1 MFMRLTGSADGA
13 RTLLIDSGGLGMQ
26 LADFTAPA
34 DGSADAS
41 PDLSRLLRRARL
53 STLGVAGREAVT
65 GLLLTGRHDAIRVWP
80 PGPVGF
86 LGGWAQQGW
95 DQTERGRRSEVVIR
109 ADPVSLSPSAD
120 QLILTSARIPDL
132 SAADADSLL
141 AYLNDGLET
150 HAASLHRREPYN
162 WYLTL
167 ADAPTGRWWA
177 PGELEG
183 QHVLEFMPSGPGCR
197 SLNRL
202 ITEVQMMLHEHPIN
216 LRRSDAGLPPLN
228 SLWPWGWYADEQRPQ
243 PPVMLA
249 RPQIDDGSD
258 ADAYAAGLAILADQ
272 VEARFKEDSFSGAAS
287 SGATQGVSSGATEG
301 ATDRPTGDTTPQFA
315 LVSPA
320 PGENA
325 AQFRGRLER
334 DWCSPWL
341 RDLRQSRIRRVC
353 IATVAGDCAVV
364 NRLDL
369 FRFWR
374 RGPRIAATR

>member
-1 MFMRLTGSADGA
+1 MRFTESADGA
-13 RTLLIDSGGLGMQ
+13 RILLIDSGGLGMA
-26 LADFTAPA
+26 LADWAAPA
-34 DGSADAS
+34 DGSADSS
-41 PDLSRLLRRARL
+41 PDMTRLLRRARV

-65 GLLLTGRHDAIRVWP
+65 GFLLTGRDDAIRIWP

-86 LGGWAQQGW
+86 LGGWGQGGW
-95 DQTERGRRSEVVIR
+95 DQTEWGRRPEVVIR

-120 QLILTSARIPDL
+120 QLILTSARIPEL
-132 SAADADSLL
+132 SAADSDTLL
-141 AYLNDGLET
+141 AYLNAGLET
-150 HAASLHRREPYN
+150 HAASLYRSDPYN
-162 WYLTL
+162 WYLAL
-167 ADAPTGRWWA
+167 ADAPSGRWWA

-197 SLNRL
+197 PLNRL

-216 LRRSDAGLPPLN
+216 LHRSATGLPPLN

-243 PPVMLA
+243 PPALLA
-249 RPQIDDGSD
+249 RPQIEDDSG
-258 ADAYAAGLAILADQ
+258 ADAYAAGLAILANQ
-272 VEARFKEDSFSGAAS
+272 VEAGIMDDSFSVAG
-287 SGATQGVSSGATEG
+287 SSGATEGVSSGVKNG
-301 ATDRPTGDTTPQFA
+301 ATDRPTGDATPQFA

-320 PGENA
+320 PGESA
-325 AQFRGRLER
+325 AQFRGRVER

-341 RDLRQSRIRRVC
+341 RDLRQGRIRRVC

-374 RGPRIAATR
+374 RGPRIEATG